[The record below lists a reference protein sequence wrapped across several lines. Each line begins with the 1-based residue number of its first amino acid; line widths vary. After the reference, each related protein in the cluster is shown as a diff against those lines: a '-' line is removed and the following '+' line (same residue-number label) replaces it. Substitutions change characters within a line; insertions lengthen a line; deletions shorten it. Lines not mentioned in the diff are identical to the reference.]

1 MKKDTLTAMI
11 PINAPALETI
21 FKNSREKDK
30 ALVILQHLFFTW
42 RMMKTNKNFAPQI
55 ERSSGW
61 VPVLA
66 ENLKRL
72 VHNYS
77 EIIQILIHHNIIE
90 YKKND
95 RGGKNYYPG
104 KLTMLYRVKFGS
116 KITNPEQQR
125 YRQEKITHPFIIG
138 KVKEY
143 YEKDYEHQRS
153 IFLAQVP
160 WFSGNLKFMDQ
171 LIIDVSLEELLFRN
185 PDKFYYL
192 WGVQQQFNDKLNRHI
207 SRDDFAGRIY
217 SELTSLPKDLRPYLK
232 LKNSNATLVL
242 VDFKSSQ
249 PYFLGSLFN
258 HIALLKLI
266 PNFYPIAYKIKKYS
280 SAPDIRLFLEDCING
295 HFYQRIMD
303 VSGMTK
309 DEVKQALFQHIFYCS
324 ASNQHKIQ
332 AVKEERLR
340 FRNLFMSIYPSVYK
354 LLVDLKR
361 TQKQTLPIVYEISKR
376 KKEKGK
382 MYITT
387 NLIATL
393 LEVIFVINK
402 IAKRLS
408 DEGVPVGL
416 IHDAFIFRKEDLDK
430 FDQIFNEAFQEF
442 NIRSPKLDI
451 QELKGGDN
459 IIEPKNLIENR

>member
-1 MKKDTLTAMI
+1 MV
-11 PINAPALETI
+11 PIDAPALETI

-42 RMMKTNKNFAPQI
+42 RIMKAHKNFAPQI

-66 ENLKRL
+66 ENLKKL

-77 EIIQILIHHNIIE
+77 EIIQILIRHNIIE
-90 YKKND
+90 FKRND
-95 RGGKNYYPG
+95 KGGKNYYPG

-116 KITNPEQQR
+116 RITNPEQQR
-125 YRQEKITHPFIIG
+125 YRQEHIRHPFIIN

-143 YEKDYEHQRS
+143 YEKDYKNQRS
-153 IFLAQVP
+153 LFLAQNP

-171 LIIDVSLEELLFRN
+171 LIIDVSPEELQKYN
-185 PDKFYYL
+185 PDNFYFL

-207 SRDDFAGRIY
+207 SIDSFAGRIY
-217 SELTSLPKDLRPYLK
+217 SELTSLPKGLRPYLR
-232 LKNSNATLVL
+232 LKNESSELMI
-242 VDFKSSQ
+242 VDIKSSQ
-249 PYFLGSLFN
+249 PYFIGTLFLHYN
-258 HIALLKLI
+258 ELLPLI
-266 PNFYPIAYKIKKYS
+266 PQFYPIAHKIKKHTNK
-280 SAPDIRLFLEDCING
+280 PDVRIFLEDCING
-295 HFYQRIMD
+295 YFYQRIMD
-303 VSGMTK
+303 ASGLTK
-309 DEVKQALFQHIFYCS
+309 DEVKQAMFQHIFYSS
-324 ASNQHKIQ
+324 ASNQHRIQ
-332 AVKEERLR
+332 AVKEERLK

-354 LLVDLKR
+354 LLVALKR
-361 TQKQTLPIVYEISKR
+361 TQKQTLPFVYEISKR
-376 KKEKGK
+376 KKGKGK

-408 DEGVPVGL
+408 DDGVPVCL
-416 IHDAFIFRKEDLDK
+416 IHDAFIFRKQDLDK
-430 FDQIFNEAFQEF
+430 FDQIFNEAFHEF
-442 NIRSPKLDI
+442 KIRPPKLDI

-459 IIEPKNLIENR
+459 IIKPSISTENR

>member
-1 MKKDTLTAMI
+1 MKKDTLTAMV
-11 PINAPALETI
+11 PIDAPALDAI

-30 ALVILQHLFFTW
+30 ALVLLQHLFFTW
-42 RMMKTNKNFAPQI
+42 RMMKAHKNFAPQI

-61 VPVLA
+61 VPILA

-77 EIIQILIHHNIIE
+77 EIIQTLIHHNIIE
-90 YKKND
+90 YKKNNK
-95 RGGKNYYPG
+95 GGKNYYPG
-104 KLTMLYRVKFGS
+104 KLSMLYRVKFGS

-125 YRQEKITHPFIIG
+125 YRQEKITHPFIIK
-138 KVKEY
+138 KVKDY
-143 YEKDYEHQRS
+143 YEKDYKNQRS
-153 IFLAQVP
+153 IFLAQIP
-160 WFSGNLKFMDQ
+160 WFSGNLNFMDQ
-171 LIIDVSLEELLFRN
+171 LIIDVSPEELQKHN

-192 WGVQQQFNDKLNRHI
+192 WGVQQQFNDGLNRHI

-217 SELTSLPKDLRPYLK
+217 SELSSLPKNLRPYLR
-232 LKNSNATLVL
+232 LKNESSELMIA
-242 VDFKSSQ
+242 DIKGSQ
-249 PYFLGSLFN
+249 PYFLASLFVHYN
-258 HIALLKLI
+258 ELLLLI
-266 PNFYPIAYKIKKYS
+266 PQFYPIAHKIKKYALHS
-280 SAPDIRLFLEDCING
+280 DIRLFLEDCLSDN
-295 HFYQRIMD
+295 FYKRIMN
-303 VSGMTK
+303 VSGLSK
-309 DEVKQALFQHIFYCS
+309 PEVKQAMFQHIFYCS

-361 TQKQTLPIVYEISKR
+361 TQKQTLPFVYEISKR
-376 KKEKGK
+376 KKGKGK

-408 DEGVPVGL
+408 DDGIPVAL
-416 IHDAFIFRKEDLDK
+416 IHDAFIFRKQDLDK
-430 FDQIFNEAFQEF
+430 FDQIFNEAFQECK
-442 NIRSPKLDI
+442 IRPPMLDKVA
-451 QELKGGDN
+451 LKGCDN
-459 IIEPKNLIENR
+459 IIEPSN